1 MLHLDPRSIGD
12 SVQFGFCGFAIGITM
27 HFSGSKLSVWK
38 NFKSFVLL
46 VFFFGK
52 TFRCFFWYLIFWV
65 EILFLSNLL
74 CELFIIFTFFSLC
87 YLIIYSLLNVYW
99 TYLPF
104 FAFLFHRISF
114 IVQISAC
121 LKSILVQS
129 ALEDLYS
136 VVPAVESDRLSVSW
150 NP

>member
-38 NFKSFVLL
+38 FFKYFVLL
-46 VFFFGK
+46 VFLFGK
-52 TFRCFFWYLIFWV
+52 TFRCFFWYITFWV
-65 EILFLSNLL
+65 EILFLSNRL
-74 CELFIIFTFFSLC
+74 CEVFIIFTFFSLC
-87 YLIIYSLLNVYW
+87 YLIMYSLLNVYW
-99 TYLPF
+99 THLPF

-114 IVQISAC
+114 IVQSAC

-129 ALEDLYS
+129 ALEDLYF
-136 VVPAVESDRLSVSW
+136 VVPAVVSDRLSVSW